1 MYLGQALSSRWCLV
15 IIVFVERKEWWYLL
29 KHYNSNFN
37 NTIRSIQYL
46 KSTLIISNITRAFY
60 PTTLQWKSQLGFT
73 WKQYVKTH
81 QSIWNFQ
88 EIFQRKECTVCLLAC
103 FYWMMWYQYLS
114 IWSDHIEKQ
123 IEICICQQ
131 RVLLFL
137 YSFSSIALNTN
148 AGFHCILKVVWWWS
162 PNFLNFGIIFQKE
175 NLLFTK
181 QDEKEVVYWW
191 IKLWRSSTIK
201 HQKRVL
207 QESSD
212 LQDAKKFA
220 NGNHPTRKISLH

>member
-1 MYLGQALSSRWCLV
+1 MKVTTGIYMKTICENSSINMKLSRNISEKRVHSLLV
-15 IIVFVERKEWWYLL
+15 
-29 KHYNSNFN
+29 
-37 NTIRSIQYL
+37 
-46 KSTLIISNITRAFY
+46 
-60 PTTLQWKSQLGFT
+60 GM
-73 WKQYVKTH
+73 
-81 QSIWNFQ
+81 
-88 EIFQRKECTVCLLAC
+88 

-201 HQKRVL
+201 HQKI
-207 QESSD
+207 
-212 LQDAKKFA
+212 
-220 NGNHPTRKISLH
+220 TRCKEVC